1 MTIITKPITEKKAE
15 KLVLPPT
22 DNDQLA
28 TGDAQLIGGDAE
40 APQDPH
46 FIFLRARARRVSTRT
61 TLCLL
66 LTALIVVS
74 IGIICGT
81 YLYRQYLRSQIFKG
95 WCNFPV
101 EQQQPDAAM
110 LLDTNFIQEEFE
122 IDVNRGEY
130 EKINVPDFRDGRSG
144 RFIHDF
150 NTNKTGIV
158 DITGQ
163 RCFIMPL
170 DRNSVLP
177 PKSLFDLIQK
187 IWDGYYKVNTEI
199 VRETMMVVTPP
210 IEDASEAGSYIAKEC
225 SGMNI
230 YRLEKYVGGVVKRS
244 ADLHTEAKFAQFSG
258 KGITEF
264 DIINLEEAQAYEEAH
279 KNTH

>member
-1 MTIITKPITEKKAE
+1 MYQLKRFSPSLNHLLKKHAF
-15 KLVLPPT
+15 VL
-22 DNDQLA
+22 Q
-28 TGDAQLIGGDAE
+28 QLIGGDTE

-101 EQQQPDAAM
+101 EQQQSESAM

-122 IDVNRGEY
+122 IDVNREEY

-170 DRNSVLP
+170 NRDYVLP

-199 VRETMMVVTPP
+199 VRETMRVVTPP

-225 SGMNI
+225 SGMHI
-230 YRLEKYVGGVVKRS
+230 YRLEKYVGG
-244 ADLHTEAKFAQFSG
+244 G
-258 KGITEF
+258 KISF
-264 DIINLEEAQAYEEAH
+264 YNLFFCTYIWRYVEQVLYLCLLLVSSIG
-279 KNTH
+279 

>member
-1 MTIITKPITEKKAE
+1 MTIITKPITEKAE
-15 KLVLPPT
+15 KLVLPT
-22 DNDQLA
+22 SENDQLA
-28 TGDAQLIGGDAE
+28 GDTQLIGDAE
-40 APQDPH
+40 APEDPH

-66 LTALIVVS
+66 LTALMVVS

-101 EQQQPDAAM
+101 EQPPDSAM

-122 IDVNRGEY
+122 IDLNREEY
-130 EKINVPDFRDGRSG
+130 EKIIVPDFRDGRSG

-170 DRNSVLP
+170 NRDNVLP

-187 IWDGYYKVNTEI
+187 IWDGYYKVDTEI
-199 VRETMMVVTPP
+199 VRETMKVITPP
-210 IEDASEAGSYIAKEC
+210 IEDASEAGNYIAKEC
-225 SGMNI
+225 SGVPI

-264 DIINLEEAQAYEEAH
+264 DIINLEDAQAYEEAH
-279 KNTH
+279 KKQH

>member
-22 DNDQLA
+22 ENDQLA
-28 TGDAQLIGGDAE
+28 TGDAQLIGGDTE

-101 EQQQPDAAM
+101 EQQQSESAM

-122 IDVNRGEY
+122 IDVNREEY

-144 RFIHDF
+144 RFIIQEEFEIDVNREEYEKINVPDF
-150 NTNKTGIV
+150 RDGRS
-158 DITGQ
+158 G
-163 RCFIMPL
+163 RFIPGRDMP
-170 DRNSVLP
+170 R
-177 PKSLFDLIQK
+177 F
-187 IWDGYYKVNTEI
+187 
-199 VRETMMVVTPP
+199 
-210 IEDASEAGSYIAKEC
+210 
-225 SGMNI
+225 
-230 YRLEKYVGGVVKRS
+230 
-244 ADLHTEAKFAQFSG
+244 
-258 KGITEF
+258 
-264 DIINLEEAQAYEEAH
+264 
-279 KNTH
+279 